1 MLRCLPE
8 VVKVLRQGVC
18 SLHCCSL
25 LPHLLCCPVL
35 CCPVWYMWVG
45 GPIQLLPDTV
55 PSLLRLPQPLLP
67 MGNSHKQ
74 GVACDERQER
84 HRSCEADVPLLL
96 VSMEQRVKGS
106 SDTGAGHNEHTH
118 KHTQLGTS
126 GHPIVQ

>member
-1 MLRCLPE
+1 
-8 VVKVLRQGVC
+8 
-18 SLHCCSL
+18 
-25 LPHLLCCPVL
+25 
-35 CCPVWYMWVG
+35 MWVG
-45 GPIQLLPDTV
+45 GPVQLLPDTV

-118 KHTQLGTS
+118 KHTVGHFRPPNCAVKFEVPDDFDEFVQLKNL
-126 GHPIVQ
+126 